1 MLIVFALYCK
11 EVQNSINVWIV
22 LKATT
27 WRVFEIYNNQ
37 AGPDGFNQSF
47 SSWLSSTSY
56 QDQIATGKSK
66 SVSSA
71 HFSNYLKMLKISS
84 FLYRL
89 EWERKIPD
97 DKISTLKDLMNVINS
112 LFRFQYLIGH
122 KNQCNDNS
130 ITKAT
135 VIM

>member
-1 MLIVFALYCK
+1 M
-11 EVQNSINVWIV
+11 

-71 HFSNYLKMLKISS
+71 HFSNYLKMLNISS

-97 DKISTLKDLMNVINS
+97 DKISALKDLMNCDKFDDNLPEVINQINQLSYKTFSDLPRGENTRNKDS
-112 LFRFQYLIGH
+112 LELFMRMLR
-122 KNQCNDNS
+122 N
-130 ITKAT
+130 ALL
-135 VIM
+135 